1 MKKRYAN
8 LEEIIADCE
17 RAGFTSYHLNSDE
30 EGYYV
35 TSAGIGITAGEYQRK
50 AEHFIRH
57 ELTREQKLSNAAM
70 GLCGEAGEVCDL
82 LKKHLYQG
90 HKLDMDKV
98 REELGDVAWY
108 IAFVATALNIPL
120 TDVLCG
126 NIDKLSRR
134 YPEGFSEER
143 SINREA

>member
-35 TSAGIGITAGEYQRK
+35 ASAGIGITAGK

-70 GLCGEAGEVCDL
+70 GLCGEAGEGCDL

-108 IAFVATALNIPL
+108 LAVTADALGLAICHAHSHS
-120 TDVLCG
+120 VL
-126 NIDKLSRR
+126 ST
-134 YPEGFSEER
+134 
-143 SINREA
+143 NRPI